1 MACDQC
7 DDTGWKAVNTDGV
20 RRVVRC
26 DCWLRKG
33 ASQRLDRANIPKR
46 YQHCTFENF
55 RAYNESLNR
64 GLKFARR
71 VVDEF
76 PLDRGLLLIGLPG
89 VGKTHLAAATLRAWI
104 ERGGTGLFHTTIDLM
119 SMLRG
124 TYAGSERTTEAQ
136 ILDRVSSVDMLVL
149 DEVGRERVTEW
160 RDEILHLIINT
171 RYSQR
176 RATLLTTNFDIG
188 DDPQHPEGLQARVG
202 FRIYSRLHEMCEF
215 VHMDGADYRE
225 RPTNA
230 GDDDLVN
237 MWKMRK
243 ENRGAAG
250 RSLPTRSKGQLR
262 VQVQAERPA
271 RELGWSGGKAT
282 NRD

>member
-1 MACDQC
+1 M
-7 DDTGWKAVNTDGV
+7 
-20 RRVVRC
+20 
-26 DCWLRKG
+26 
-33 ASQRLDRANIPKR
+33 
-46 YQHCTFENF
+46 HCGMF
-55 RAYNESLNR
+55 
-64 GLKFARR
+64 
-71 VVDEF
+71 
-76 PLDRGLLLIGLPG
+76 
-89 VGKTHLAAATLRAWI
+89 
-104 ERGGTGLFHTTIDLM
+104 
-119 SMLRG
+119 
-124 TYAGSERTTEAQ
+124 Q
-136 ILDRVSSVDMLVL
+136 
-149 DEVGRERVTEW
+149 
-160 RDEILHLIINT
+160 DEILHLIINA

-176 RATLLTTNFDIG
+176 RATVLTTNFDIG

-243 ENRGAAG
+243 ETRGATG
-250 RSLPTRSKGQLR
+250 KGLPARTKGQLR
-262 VQVQAERPA
+262 VQVQADRPA